1 MNLLSYS
8 SDPILIDL
16 QADRRAAKSYEVEE
30 VEDPLGCERHTSI
43 S

>member
-8 SDPILIDL
+8 SDPILL
-16 QADRRAAKSYEVEE
+16 GVQADLRAAKSYEVDE
-30 VEDPLGCERHTSI
+30 VEDPTGCERHTPI